1 LTKYL
6 GIEIDYSR
14 DNTIPEKGL
23 EMLTKNGFYKKP
35 NEDSPQESFARA
47 ATCFSFGDYELAQ
60 RVYDGISKRWG
71 MYASPV
77 LSNAVDVNWPVFTNE
92 QFEQAGDWLES
103 NVKPDG
109 LPISCFLVKIPDTK
123 EGLVAASAEAK
134 WLSMM
139 GGGIGIYSANRS
151 PDEKSTG
158 VMAHLKGYDADT
170 LAYKQTASRR
180 GSIGA
185 YLDIDHPEIH
195 TFLQMRNPVGGDM
208 NKKCFN
214 LNNAVN
220 INDKFMNAV
229 INGEKYELIDPKHGN
244 TGNFLDAREVW
255 EEILKLRYETGEPY
269 LNFVDTVNRNL
280 PKQIKNPL
288 YKVVQSNLCVAPE
301 TLILTRQGYEAIESL
316 EGETVDV
323 WNGFEWSE
331 TTVFKTGEN
340 QKLLTVKTNSGF
352 ELDCTPYHK
361 FYVAMRNSS
370 SGNRWVIEKRANE
383 LCVGDKLIKLSL
395 PLISGNETLDNAYA
409 NGFYSGDGCLTK
421 AGKRIYL
428 YGDKRKLKPH
438 FGDIFRT
445 WYVQDNYDREY
456 GESLYLKD
464 KFFVPTCDYDVDS
477 RVVWFSGLC
486 DSDGTVARNGN
497 TQSIQVGSI
506 NKEFLLQTQMMLQT
520 LGINGKVTK
529 MVDAGL
535 RLLPLNDGSG
545 ELGLFPCKESYRLL
559 LGQTC
564 INQLQALGFK
574 PNRLKLTDHVPNREC
589 SQFVKIVS
597 VEDNGR
603 FDDTYCFTEPKR
615 GMGVFNGILTGNCNE
630 IHLMT
635 SDKRTAV
642 CCLSSLNLDTYD
654 EWKDTTWVSDM
665 TRFLDNVLEYF
676 IRLAPKD
683 KLQRA
688 IYSAKKERALGLGT
702 LGYHSYLQRKNIA
715 FESQEAA
722 STTYYLYK
730 SIKEQA
736 EKASMQ
742 LAVERGES
750 PDCVGSG
757 FRNSHLLSVAPNAS
771 SADLLGVSPSREPLA
786 GNAYNSQGR
795 AGSFLIKNKHL
806 EALLE
811 SKGKNSNDVWVSII
825 KNNGSVSHLDFLT
838 DHEKNVYKA
847 GKEINPMWI
856 VELAAIAQEH
866 ICQGQSINIQVP
878 NTISK
883 QEMSDIHFLAWKKGL
898 KGLYYCRTEA
908 AEKVDV
914 GTGADKPLNSVS
926 VKYKIEYQECLS
938 CSG

>member
-1 LTKYL
+1 MSKYL
-6 GIEIDYSR
+6 GIEIDYTR

-77 LSNAVDVNWPVFTNE
+77 LSNAVDVNWPVFTKE
-92 QFEQAGDWLES
+92 EFEQAGDWLEN

-229 INGEKYELIDPKHGN
+229 ISGEKYELIDPKHGN

-301 TLILTRQGYEAIESL
+301 TLILTRQGYIPIEEL
-316 EGETVDV
+316 EDCDVDV
-323 WNGFEWSE
+323 WNGEDWSE
-331 TTVFKTGEN
+331 VFPKKTGTN
-340 QKLLTVKTNSGF
+340 QKLLKVTTSAGQTL
-352 ELDCTPYHK
+352 ECTEYHK
-361 FYVAMRNSS
+361 WYVFN
-370 SGNRWVIEKRANE
+370 GYGKPYVEKRTYE
-383 LCVGDKLIKLSL
+383 LLEGDKLIKFDLPVIEGVTTLSF
-395 PLISGNETLDNAYA
+395 AYD
-409 NGFYSGDGCLTK
+409 NGFYSGDGTCIK
-421 AGKRIYL
+421 GNSYIYL
-428 YGDKRKLKPH
+428 YHEKKD
-438 FGDIFRT
+438 
-445 WYVQDNYDREY
+445 
-456 GESLYLKD
+456 LKD
-464 KFFVPTCDYDVDS
+464 EFESVLKWRDDEKSERLFGRARGLQEKFFVPSSDYTIES
-477 RVVWFSGLC
+477 RLGWLAGFL
-486 DSDGTVARNGN
+486 DADGCIYRNGSN
-497 TQSIQVGSI
+497 EAITACSI
-506 NKEFLLQTQMMLQT
+506 NLTFLQEIQMMLQT
-520 LGINGKVTK
+520 LGVSCKISKLIDSG
-529 MVDAGL
+529 M
-535 RLLPLNDGSG
+535 RLLPANDGSG
-545 ELGLFPCKESYRLL
+545 ENKLFNCQEAYRLL
-559 LGQTC
+559 ITSYDSFKLVSLGLNT
-564 INQLQALGFK
+564 K
-574 PNRLKLTDHVPNREC
+574 RLKITKRRPQRDAKRFNSV
-589 SQFVKIVS
+589 VS
-597 VEDNGR
+597 VVDEGR

-771 SADLLGVSPSREPLA
+771 SADLLKVTPSREPQA

-795 AGSFLIKNKHL
+795 AGSFLIKNDHL
-806 EALLE
+806 ANLLE
-811 SKGKNSNDVWVSII
+811 VKGYNDSATWNSII

-878 NTISK
+878 NTITK
-883 QEMSDIHFLAWKKGL
+883 QEMSDIHILAWKKGL

-914 GTGADKPLNSVS
+914 GTGGDKPLNSVP
-926 VKYKIEYQECLS
+926 VKFKIEYQECLS

>member
-1 LTKYL
+1 VTKYL

-60 RVYDGISKRWG
+60 RIYDGISKRWG

-103 NVKPDG
+103 NIKPDG

-220 INDKFMNAV
+220 INDKFMTAV

-301 TLILTRQGYEAIESL
+301 TLILTRQGYIPIAEL
-316 EGETVDV
+316 EDCDVDV
-323 WNGFEWSE
+323 WNGEDWSE
-331 TTVFKTGEN
+331 VFPKKTGTN
-340 QKLLTVKTNSGF
+340 QKLLKVTTSAGQTL
-352 ELDCTPYHK
+352 ECTEYHK
-361 FYVAMRNSS
+361 WYVFT
-370 SGNRWVIEKRANE
+370 GYGKPCVEKRTYE
-383 LCVGDKLIKLSL
+383 LLEGDKLIKFDLPVIEGGTTLSF
-395 PLISGNETLDNAYA
+395 AYD
-409 NGFYSGDGCLTK
+409 NGFYSGDGTCIK
-421 AGKRIYL
+421 GNSYIYL
-428 YGDKRKLKPH
+428 YHEKKD
-438 FGDIFRT
+438 
-445 WYVQDNYDREY
+445 
-456 GESLYLKD
+456 LKD
-464 KFFVPTCDYDVDS
+464 EFESVLKWRDDEQSKRLFGRSRGLKEKFFVPSSDYTLES
-477 RVVWFSGLC
+477 RLEWLAGYL
-486 DSDGTVARNGN
+486 DADGCIYRNGTN
-497 TQSIQVGSI
+497 EAITACSI
-506 NKEFLLQTQMMLQT
+506 NLTFLQEIQMMLQT
-520 LGINGKVTK
+520 LGVGCKISKTA
-529 MVDAGL
+529 DAGQ
-535 RLLPLNDGSG
+535 RLLPANDGSG
-545 ELGLFPCKESYRLL
+545 ERKLFGCQDSYRLL
-559 LGQTC
+559 ITSYDSFKLVSLGLNT
-564 INQLQALGFK
+564 K
-574 PNRLKLTDHVPNREC
+574 RLKITERRPQRDAKRFN
-589 SQFVKIVS
+589 S
-597 VEDNGR
+597 VISVVDEGR

-786 GNAYNSQGR
+786 GNGYNSQGR
-795 AGSFLIKNKHL
+795 AGSFLIKNDHL
-806 EALLE
+806 VNLLGT
-811 SKGKNSNDVWVSII
+811 KGHNDSATWNSII

-878 NTISK
+878 NTITK
-883 QEMSDIHFLAWKKGL
+883 QEMSDIHILAWKKGL

-914 GTGADKPLNSVS
+914 GTGGDKPLNSVP
-926 VKYKIEYQECLS
+926 VKFKIEYQECLS